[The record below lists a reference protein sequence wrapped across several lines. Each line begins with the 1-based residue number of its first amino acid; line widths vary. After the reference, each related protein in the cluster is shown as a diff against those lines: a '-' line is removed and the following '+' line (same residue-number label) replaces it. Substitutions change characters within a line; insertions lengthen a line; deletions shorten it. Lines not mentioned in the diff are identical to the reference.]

1 MTFVDTNVI
10 LDLVTND
17 PVWGAWSWEQL
28 RLASRSGRLLIN
40 DVVYA
45 ELAARYDDIENL
57 DEMIE
62 GTGLECAQIPRAA
75 LFSAGK
81 AFHRYRQSGG
91 TRTGVLPDFFIGA
104 HAADLQVHL
113 LTRDSARFRTYFPA
127 LELIT
132 PQ

>member
-28 RLASRSGRLLIN
+28 RLASRSGRLFIN

-45 ELAARYDDIENL
+45 ELAARYDNIENL
-57 DEMIE
+57 DEMVE
-62 GTGLECAQIPRAA
+62 GTGLEHAPIPRAA
-75 LFSAGK
+75 LFNAGK

-104 HAADLQVHL
+104 HAADLRVPL
-113 LTRDSARFRTYFPA
+113 LTRDAARFRTYFPT